1 MVIRMI
7 KIAFYHQEVYE
18 YCYHKQTMHPQKN
31 ADMVLSSSHACC
43 QILQVFDKTSD
54 FAIKNIAQLHP
65 VCFFFTLDEDVHA
78 AYICSGQIIFQED
91 NW

>member
-65 VCFFFTLDEDVHA
+65 VCFFSLWMRMCTQRTFAQVD
-78 AYICSGQIIFQED
+78 YISRG
-91 NW
+91 